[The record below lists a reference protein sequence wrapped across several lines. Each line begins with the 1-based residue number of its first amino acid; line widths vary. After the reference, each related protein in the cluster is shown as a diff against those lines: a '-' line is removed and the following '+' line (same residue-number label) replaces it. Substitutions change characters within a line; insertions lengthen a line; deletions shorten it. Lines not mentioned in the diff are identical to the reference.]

1 MPVSRKKAVDFNALT
16 PRDIFENI
24 THHYD
29 CTGRVSFALFSFPV
43 SSINSEG
50 LRREK
55 DSVIEIKFD
64 CATMQLFHMITEKF
78 GLQPKFHGH
87 VDGYETCKDN
97 NYLVFHI
104 THEDD
109 EINQYIYI
117 SCNVSSW
124 NLSPED
130 KEQFHKLKESVLASQ
145 EKIDA

>member
-43 SSINSEG
+43 SSIHSAG

-78 GLQPKFHGH
+78 GLQPQRTNAT
-87 VDGYETCKDN
+87 DRC
-97 NYLVFHI
+97 LVFDIIHK
-104 THEDD
+104 DD
-109 EINQYIYI
+109 EINQVIYI
-117 SCNVSSW
+117 SCSVLIW
-124 NLSPED
+124 DLSPKDE
-130 KEQFHKLKESVLASQ
+130 EQFYKLKESVLASQ